1 MRQNINRFINSK
13 KEFPILLGFA
23 SGFQPLLYLYN
34 NNFDLVNSWPQFL
47 YLVSVFIVLPILA
60 FLSLHFV
67 CKRVKTIESY
77 KSKVFTVLNF
87 SFFTFFIVFVTY
99 GLDKRKILLA
109 SLFVA
114 FILAFILH
122 KYIKKV
128 VVFQL
133 LLGSIALVRLI
144 PSLYDRIQYSY
155 DWQNQADDIEQ
166 VTFKKH
172 PNIYVLQPDGL
183 VGFDEINKGYYN
195 FDNSDL
201 HFFLQTNNFDLYS
214 NFRSNYMSTLT
225 SNSSMFSM
233 KHHFYGL
240 HHDLDKFYNARE
252 IIVGKNPVLNILK
265 NNNYK
270 THLILDAPY
279 LVSNRPEIAFDF
291 CNINFS
297 EINYLSR
304 GFEFEKDTQKDL
316 LKAMEVNSN
325 HPNFYF
331 VRQPNPGHIQTRQAD
346 SKGKD
351 VERHIYLNRLKE
363 SNQWLKDIVTK
374 IIDKD
379 HQALIVI
386 SSDHGG
392 FVGLEYTRQHQ
403 TKTLDRDLVYSMF
416 SSALAIKWP
425 DNQISTYNKELKSS
439 VNLFRVL
446 FASLSEDDSYLNY
459 LEDDSSFISI
469 NKDAPEGI
477 YEVINDEGEV
487 VFNRFFH

>member
-1 MRQNINRFINSK
+1 MRQYINQFINSK
-13 KEFPILLGFA
+13 KEFPVLLGFA

-47 YLVSVFIVLPILA
+47 FLVLVFIVLPILT
-60 FLSLHFV
+60 FLIFHFIF
-67 CKRVKTIESY
+67 KGVKVIQSY
-77 KSKVFTVLNF
+77 KSKLFTVLNF

-99 GLDKRKILLA
+99 GLDKKKVLLV

-114 FILAFILH
+114 FALALMLH
-122 KYIKKV
+122 KHIKKV

-133 LLGSIALVRLI
+133 LLASLALIKLI
-144 PSLYDRIQYSY
+144 PTLYDRLQYSY
-155 DWQNQADDIEQ
+155 DWQNQADAIEQ
-166 VTFKKH
+166 VKFKNH

-183 VGFDEINKGYYN
+183 VGFDEIYKGYYN
-195 FDNSDL
+195 FDNTDL
-201 HFFLQTNNFDLYS
+201 QSFLQTNNFQVYS

-233 KHHFYGL
+233 KHHFYGPY
-240 HHDLDKFYNARE
+240 HDLNKFYNARQ
-252 IIVGKNPVLNILK
+252 IIVGKNPVLDILK

-279 LVSNRPEIAFDF
+279 LISNRPEIVYDY

-297 EINYLSR
+297 EIKYVSR

-316 LKAMEVNSN
+316 LNAMEVSSDS
-325 HPNFYF
+325 PNFYF
-331 VRQPNPGHIQTRQAD
+331 VRQPYPGHIQTRQAD

-351 VERHIYLNRLKE
+351 VERNVYLDRLKE
-363 SNQWLKDIVTK
+363 SNQWLTDMVSK
-374 IIDKD
+374 ILDKD

-403 TKTLDRDLVYSMF
+403 SKTMDRDLIYSMF

-425 DNQISTYNKELKSS
+425 DNEMATYNKELKSS

-446 FASLSEDDSYLNY
+446 FASLSEDDTYLNF
-459 LEDDSSFISI
+459 LEDDSSFINI
-469 NKDAPEGI
+469 TKDAPTGI

-487 VFNRFFH
+487 VFNRFSH